1 MILKRSRGN
10 TLRIFTQDQCTKKK
24 RPVHKE
30 EPTKCVSGAA
40 ITICYYLVQIS
51 TNVVPQFFWV
61 AMRLFFSVDCLAT
74 IAKHCFVCFFG
85 PGSKEQNNDHVY
97 NEL

>member
-1 MILKRSRGN
+1 MSERSSYNNMMLFGTN
-10 TLRIFTQDQCTKKK
+10 Q
-24 RPVHKE
+24 
-30 EPTKCVSGAA
+30 
-40 ITICYYLVQIS
+40 YYGCS
-51 TNVVPQFFWV
+51 TVLLGSNETFFP
-61 AMRLFFSVDCLAT
+61 VDCLAT